1 MFVLVVCNPALF
13 LLNKWQSS
21 CRFSKKKSPE
31 GLGAPGSKGEPKA
44 ERLRVN
50 ATVRVTGTEDGVAG
64 EGEGGVTE
72 P

>member
-1 MFVLVVCNPALF
+1 MAELLPLF
-13 LLNKWQSS
+13 
-21 CRFSKKKSPE
+21 KKKSPE

-44 ERLRVN
+44 ERLRVD